1 MTLTEKKITL
11 PMLLLLQ
18 LAVCIYSASGIPAK
32 LASAYPFLS
41 APFVLYYGLEILL
54 LGVYAIFWQQII
66 RRVDI
71 SVAYANRASS
81 IFWST
86 LWAVLLFGDKLS
98 VQNLIGIG
106 LIFAG
111 IWTVNRD
118 A

>member
-1 MTLTEKKITL
+1 
-11 PMLLLLQ
+11 MLLLMQ
-18 LAVCIYSASGIPAK
+18 LAVCIYTCSGIAAK
-32 LASAYPFLS
+32 LASRYSFMSKGFILC
-41 APFVLYYGLEILL
+41 YGAEILL
-54 LGVYAIFWQQII
+54 LGIYAIFWQQII